1 LGADED
7 DVVEDAGVITERLFP
22 IGTGAN
28 IGTTLGSI
36 SSLFFLR
43 PPNTRFNLDPAL
55 PGATGMVGDGG
66 GTGC

>member
-1 LGADED
+1 M
-7 DVVEDAGVITERLFP
+7 EDAGVITERLFP
-22 IGTGAN
+22 IPIGTGAN
-28 IGTTLGSI
+28 VGTTFGSI

-55 PGATGMVGDGG
+55 PEAMGMVGEGG